1 MLRDFDGGPSVDNDQ
16 GFPAFWHQG
25 PVSEKTIFPWT
36 LGEEGLETVQ
46 VTMGVMGSSGEPQ
59 IKLHSL
65 SGCSPFAVWPSP

>member
-1 MLRDFDGGPSVDNDQ
+1 MHLTPGDLDHGGMEIYLVEQWSPT
-16 GFPAFWHQG
+16 FWHQG

-36 LGEEGLETVQ
+36 LGEEGLEMVQ

-65 SGCSPFAVWPSP
+65 SGC

>member
-46 VTMGVMGSSGEPQ
+46 VTMGVMGSSGQ
-59 IKLHSL
+59 
-65 SGCSPFAVWPSP
+65 

>member
-1 MLRDFDGGPSVDNDQ
+1 MSGVQLINFTCGHGSPPSVDNDQ
-16 GFPAFWHQG
+16 GSPTFWHQG

-36 LGEEGLETVQ
+36 LGEEGLEMVQ

-65 SGCSPFAVWPSP
+65 SGC